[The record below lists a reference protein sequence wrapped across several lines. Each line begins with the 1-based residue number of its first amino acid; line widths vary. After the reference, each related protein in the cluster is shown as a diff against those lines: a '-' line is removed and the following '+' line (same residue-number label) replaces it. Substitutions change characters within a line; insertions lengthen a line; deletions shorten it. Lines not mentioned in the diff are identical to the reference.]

1 MCPVE
6 FCMESV
12 VKAEVEAEKDI
23 TAVCVEGSIYKKHP
37 IDHLNALEETDNP
50 WPHDEAYCFS
60 PTHGCYL
67 RFHRL
72 RGRKDFTTAE
82 ERDRQL
88 REQTEELKALKATSA
103 SQKETIARQGAQ
115 ISGLT
120 TLAEEQR
127 GKVAS
132 QGSEIESCK
141 AALSEQG
148 GVLSAV
154 LDRLKSVEASQKKKG
169 E

>member
-1 MCPVE
+1 MAY
-6 FCMESV
+6 ESCIEPV
-12 VKAEVEAEKDI
+12 VKAEVEAGKDI
-23 TAVCVEGSIYKKHP
+23 TAVCAEGSIVKK
-37 IDHLNALEETDNP
+37 DQVDYLNALEKTDNP

-60 PTHGCYL
+60 PIHGCYL
-67 RFHRL
+67 RVHRL